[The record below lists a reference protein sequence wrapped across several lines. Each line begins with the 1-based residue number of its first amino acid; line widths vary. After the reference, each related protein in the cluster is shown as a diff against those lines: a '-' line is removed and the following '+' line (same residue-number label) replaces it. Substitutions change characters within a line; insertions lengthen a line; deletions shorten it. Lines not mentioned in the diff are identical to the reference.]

1 MSRSR
6 ITAFVG
12 TIAAAAACTVFATS
26 AASAA
31 PAPSVSSHTACGS
44 CWGPGPRNVTT
55 SAPQVAH
62 VIAASVGSA
71 AAGLRF

>member
-6 ITAFVG
+6 IMAFVG

-31 PAPSVSSHTACGS
+31 PAPSVSSHIACGT
-44 CWGPGPRNVTT
+44 CWGPGVRSVHIMTPN
-55 SAPQVAH
+55 
-62 VIAASVGSA
+62 IAASVGSA
-71 AAGLRF
+71 AAGLHF